1 MTPREN
7 LMVTR
12 LVNRLVGQADLPKDA
27 DAEFELAT
35 LLKTR
40 PDAAY
45 LLLQRCLMLEV
56 SLAQTGD
63 ELNALRTSGVV
74 GAPNASSTL
83 APSSMPPAQPQ
94 PLIPQ
99 TPAQPQPQPQPQP
112 TSFLRNAATIG
123 AGVLGGSLLFQGV
136 ESLLH
141 GSGHG
146 LLGGT
151 SLLGAGAG
159 GVGTANNF
167 ASSPTAPL
175 QAIDAGALDAA
186 SNGLNAD
193 ADAADSDTDTDTSN
207 DDDSSWA

>member
-27 DAEFELAT
+27 DAEFELAM

-40 PDAAY
+40 PDAPY

-56 SLAQTGD
+56 SLAQAGD

-74 GAPNASSTL
+74 GAQSASSTL

-94 PLIPQ
+94 PLMPQ
-99 TPAQPQPQPQPQP
+99 APSQPQP

-146 LLGGT
+146 MLGGT
-151 SLLGAGAG
+151 PLLGAGAG
-159 GVGTANNF
+159 GIGTANNF
-167 ASSPTAPL
+167 SSSPTAPL
-175 QAIDAGALDAA
+175 QAIDAVALDAA

-193 ADAADSDTDTDTSN
+193 AADSGTDTSN

>member
-63 ELNALRTSGVV
+63 ELNALRTSGVG

-94 PLIPQ
+94 PLMPQ
-99 TPAQPQPQPQPQP
+99 APAQPQPQP

-151 SLLGAGAG
+151 PLLGARAG
-159 GVGTANNF
+159 GIGTANNF
-167 ASSPTAPL
+167 SSSPTAPL
-175 QAIDAGALDAA
+175 QAIDAGALDAT

-193 ADAADSDTDTDTSN
+193 ADAADFDTDTSN
-207 DDDSSWA
+207 ADDSSWA

>member
-27 DAEFELAT
+27 DAEFELAA

-63 ELNALRTSGVV
+63 ELNALRASGVV

-99 TPAQPQPQPQPQP
+99 APAQPQPQP

-123 AGVLGGSLLFQGV
+123 ASVLGGSLLFQGV

-146 LLGGT
+146 LTGGAAPLGG
-151 SLLGAGAG
+151 ADI
-159 GVGTANNF
+159 GTANNF
-167 ASSPTAPL
+167 LSSPADPL
-175 QAIDAGALDAA
+175 RATDVGALDAA
-186 SNGLNAD
+186 SNGLTAD
-193 ADAADSDTDTDTSN
+193 AGDTDTDTSP
-207 DDDSSWA
+207 DDDGSWT

>member
-27 DAEFELAT
+27 DAEFELT
-35 LLKTR
+35 MLLKIR
-40 PDAAY
+40 PDAPY

-56 SLAQTGD
+56 SLAQAGD
-63 ELNALRTSGVV
+63 ELNTLRASAVA
-74 GAPNASSTL
+74 GAPSASSTL

-94 PLIPQ
+94 PLMPQ
-99 TPAQPQPQPQPQP
+99 APMQSQPQP

-151 SLLGAGAG
+151 PPLGAGG
-159 GVGTANNF
+159 IGTANNF

-175 QAIDAGALDAA
+175 QATDAGALDAA

-193 ADAADSDTDTDTSN
+193 ADDSDTDTSN
-207 DDDSSWA
+207 DDSSSWA

>member
-1 MTPREN
+1 MTSREN

-27 DAEFELAT
+27 DAEFELAM

-40 PDAAY
+40 ADAPY

-56 SLAQTGD
+56 ALAQAGD
-63 ELNALRTSGVV
+63 ELNALRASTGT
-74 GAPNASSTL
+74 GAPGAPSAFASPAIPL
-83 APSSMPPAQPQ
+83 APSQPPMQPAPGKAQPQ
-94 PLIPQ
+94 L
-99 TPAQPQPQPQPQP
+99 QP
-112 TSFLRNAATIG
+112 SGFLRNAATIG

-151 SLLGAGAG
+151 SPVAGSDI
-159 GVGTANNF
+159 GTANNLL
-167 ASSPTAPL
+167 SSPAAPL
-175 QAIDAGALDAA
+175 RTTDSGALDAA
-186 SNGLNAD
+186 SNGLTAD
-193 ADAADSDTDTDTSN
+193 AGDFDADTETST
-207 DDDSSWA
+207 DDDSWA

>member
-27 DAEFELAT
+27 DAEFELAI

-40 PDAAY
+40 ADAPY

-56 SLAQTGD
+56 ALAQAGD
-63 ELNALRTSGVV
+63 EINALRASAGA
-74 GAPNASSTL
+74 GAPSATSTF
-83 APSSMPPAQPQ
+83 APSSMPPTQPQ
-94 PLIPQ
+94 PPMR
-99 TPAQPQPQPQPQP
+99 PAQVQPQPS
-112 TSFLRNAATIG
+112 SFLRNAASIG

-146 LLGGT
+146 LMGGTAPLGG
-151 SLLGAGAG
+151 GDI
-159 GVGTANNF
+159 GTANNLL
-167 ASSPTAPL
+167 SSPADPL
-175 QAIDAGALDAA
+175 PATDAGALDAA
-186 SNGLNAD
+186 SNGLTAD
-193 ADAADSDTDTDTSN
+193 AGDFDADTDTDTGT
-207 DDDSSWA
+207 DIDGSWA

>member
-27 DAEFELAT
+27 TAEFELAM

-40 PDAAY
+40 ADAPY

-56 SLAQTGD
+56 SLAQAGD
-63 ELNALRTSGVV
+63 ELNALRVSAVA
-74 GAPNASSTL
+74 GAPSALSTF
-83 APSSMPPAQPQ
+83 APSSMPPSQPQPPMQPAPVQAQPQ
-94 PLIPQ
+94 PS
-99 TPAQPQPQPQPQP
+99 
-112 TSFLRNAATIG
+112 SFLRNAATIG

-151 SLLGAGAG
+151 APQAG
-159 GVGTANNF
+159 GDMGTANNF
-167 ASSPTAPL
+167 LSSPAAPL
-175 QAIDAGALDAA
+175 QATDAGALDTA
-186 SNGLNAD
+186 SNGLTAD
-193 ADAADSDTDTDTSN
+193 AGDSDADTETSA
-207 DDDSSWA
+207 DEDSSWT